1 MSGGRGQFL
10 LSLKEGLERA
20 QPGRHGRTKK
30 RRLPPEIILKIFSY
44 LDVESLFCVGFVN
57 RQFNELANDNATWY
71 DLFVYEAAKKKW
83 RLKLGVMEKTVSTQE
98 QDMPAVYWKKLLFSN
113 MGFHKDMDWK
123 KELTHINPYT
133 GMPQQTEQVLRN
145 LRVGWEITL
154 THKDGQQRVCQQNW
168 AFFSDSSVT
177 VCWNTGVWPYIRQV
191 LTLQIHG
198 VVCPSASTSS
208 YKPRWRSLISK
219 IKVCSDK
226 RWKFFGADCL
236 VNLLQF
242 DDGITVGLW
251 RGTWKIAFV
260 MATLHFHQLVERSLL
275 GTVFCP
281 YRTAEIIPMYNEFIP
296 EDSFHGYSVLILLDN
311 SVRRIM
317 HCRYSPVLCTIVED
331 HREYVHFRPS
341 NVYNMSP
348 WPNHTPVSG
357 EISLPW
363 KAEGLEGD
371 IKNCC
376 MMTVS
381 VLDEAQRPVWCI
393 SSPAGLVLPF
403 SHVTSES
410 HDEEQFVLRYDDDD
424 GKVRV
429 KLMWMQDLQLYFLD
443 GLHIWIRLTRVNAHY
458 RRIRTDVT

>member
-133 GMPQQTEQVLRN
+133 GMPQQTEQVLR
-145 LRVGWEITL
+145 
-154 THKDGQQRVCQQNW
+154 
-168 AFFSDSSVT
+168 
-177 VCWNTGVWPYIRQV
+177 
-191 LTLQIHG
+191 
-198 VVCPSASTSS
+198 
-208 YKPRWRSLISK
+208 PRWRSLISK